1 MRQIGTL
8 ENETSARRFTAYL
21 LTQGIDAHADQGMDQ
36 WQIWV
41 RDEDQ
46 RDRGREELQQFVEN
60 PSDERYRKAE
70 SAAEALV
77 RQRTQ
82 QHAKARR
89 NVVEMRGR
97 WRRAGAGVRG
107 GRPPVVFALVLLS
120 VAVTILTWFGNS
132 APRSLG
138 AGIYNQLS
146 FANRAAYLESEDA
159 FVSIKQG
166 QIWRAVTPIF
176 LHLAPM
182 HILFNMLMF
191 YYLGRQV
198 EFIRGPVVLGILI
211 LVLALVSN
219 VAQAAVVGPLF
230 GGMSGVVYGLFGYI
244 WMQQRM
250 RPESGFHLEPSTI
263 LIIMIWFVLCWVEVI
278 PGIAN
283 YAHGGGLAAGMIIGV
298 ASANRG

>member
-70 SAAEALV
+70 NAAEALV

-146 FANRAAYLESEDA
+146 FANRAAYAESEDA

-166 QIWRAVTPIF
+166 QIWRAITPIF
-176 LHLAPM
+176 LHMAPM

>member
-8 ENETSARRFTAYL
+8 DNETSARRFTAYL
-21 LTQGIDAHADQGMDQ
+21 LTQGIDAHTDQGTDQ

-46 RDRGREELQQFVEN
+46 RDRGREELRRFVEN

-120 VAVTILTWFGNS
+120 VAVTIVTWFGSS
-132 APRSLG
+132 APKSLG

-146 FANRAAYLESEDA
+146 FANRAAYRESEDA

-166 QIWRAVTPIF
+166 QVWRFITPIF

-198 EFIRGPVVLGILI
+198 EFIRGPVILGILI
-211 LVLALVSN
+211 LVLAVVSN

-244 WMQQRM
+244 WMHQRM
-250 RPESGFHLEPSTI
+250 RPDSGFHLERSTI

-283 YAHGGGLAAGMIIGV
+283 YAHGGGLAAGMIIGIV
-298 ASANRG
+298 SANRS